1 MKKMFEKNKNFIT
14 YSYVG
19 LFITF
24 LNIILLWIFID
35 LLNIP
40 TILSSTIIVGGLF
53 ILKFYI
59 LNIICIKVN

>member
-53 ILKFYI
+53 ILKFYMY
-59 LNIICIKVN
+59 KKTGFTE